1 MTEKQTPLTSTPLP
15 THGERGAIGRA
26 RGQDTDLV
34 IVGGGPVGATLA
46 LALAGSGLDVTVLE
60 ARPDAAPP
68 TDPRAIALSY
78 GSRLI
83 LQRLGVWDALAPATT
98 PIRAIHISQQ
108 ARLGRS
114 VLTAQES
121 GQPELGC
128 VVDYGAL
135 YGALSGALEA
145 SGIPVLYG
153 AQATALATSTDAAT
167 VTFTRQGV
175 EQQRSAALAV
185 VADGGRSLKE
195 IPGIRKEAHDY
206 GQTALVARVETELP
220 HGNVAYERFTPRGP
234 LALLPW
240 GERAF
245 ALVWTETPEAAQA
258 LTTLNKADFLQ
269 QLHTHFG
276 DRQGRFVKVQDR
288 GVFPLKLA
296 RARPVATQR
305 LAVIGNAAQTLHP
318 VAGQGFNLGLRD
330 AWELAQILAAT
341 PQGQLGG
348 STMLARY
355 QSGRRADTGG
365 GILFTDFLV
374 RTFSNDIPG
383 FGAVRGYGLA
393 ALELLAPAKRFV
405 VGKMSFGARG

>member
-1 MTEKQTPLTSTPLP
+1 MTDV
-15 THGERGAIGRA
+15 A
-26 RGQDTDLV
+26 DV
-34 IVGGGPVGATLA
+34 IIIGGGPVGATLA
-46 LALAGSGLDVTVLE
+46 LALAGSGLKVEVLE
-60 ARPDAAPP
+60 ARTDATPP
-68 TDPRAIALSY
+68 ADPRAIALAY

-83 LQRLGVWDALAPATT
+83 LQRLGVWEALAPATT
-98 PIRAIHISQQ
+98 AIKTIHISQQ
-108 ARLGRS
+108 SRLGRS
-114 VLTAQES
+114 VLTAEES

-153 AQATALATSTDAAT
+153 AQATGLATSADAAI
-167 VTFTRQGV
+167 VTFTQHGA

-195 IPGIRKEAHDY
+195 IPGILKQVHDY
-206 GQTALVARVETELP
+206 GQAALVARVETELP
-220 HGNVAYERFTPRGP
+220 HGNIAYERFTPRGP

-240 GERAF
+240 GERTF
-245 ALVWTETPEAAQA
+245 ALVWTEKPEAAQA
-258 LTTLNKADFLQ
+258 LTTLDESDFLQ
-269 QLHTHFG
+269 QLHAHFG
-276 DRQGRFVKVQDR
+276 ERQGRFIKVEDR

-296 RARPVATQR
+296 RAKPVTAQR

-330 AWELAQILAAT
+330 AWELAQILHAT
-341 PQGQLGG
+341 PRAEVG
-348 STMLARY
+348 SASMLVRY
-355 QSGRRADTGG
+355 QSGRRTDTGG

-374 RTFSNDIPG
+374 RAFSNDIPG
-383 FGAVRGYGLA
+383 FGVLRGCGLA